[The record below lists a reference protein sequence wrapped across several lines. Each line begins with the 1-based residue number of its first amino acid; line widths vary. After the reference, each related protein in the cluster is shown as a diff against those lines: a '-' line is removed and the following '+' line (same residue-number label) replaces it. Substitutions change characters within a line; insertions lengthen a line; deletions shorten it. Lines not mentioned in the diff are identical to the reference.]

1 MPEKSYTPAP
11 IRHLIQS
18 RVEARSGFGPSL
30 SGTAGILLVTALIL
44 GTLTCAT
51 PPPADHSSVNAS
63 GIIRIMRDVGIDPA
77 ALNNLLNPSLQS
89 LQGPAGR
96 SFEICVYGHSRG
108 RELFRYSGD
117 ESALVENHGENM
129 NVAVLIRIIQSGRTT
144 RVLFAEASGEEEKQL
159 LENIAGEILIRLNA
173 AGFRSGTARGR

>member
-1 MPEKSYTPAP
+1 MAKKSYTPAP
-11 IRHLIQS
+11 IRHLIHP
-18 RVEARSGFGPSL
+18 RPKTRSGSGPSL
-30 SGTAGILLVTALIL
+30 TGTAGILLITTLIL
-44 GTLTCAT
+44 GPLTCAT
-51 PPPADHSSVNAS
+51 LPPADRSSENAS
-63 GIIRIMRDVGIDPA
+63 GIIRIMKDVGIDPS

-89 LQGPAGR
+89 LHGPAGR

-129 NVAVLIRIIQSGRTT
+129 NVAVLIRIIQSGRTK
-144 RVLFAEASGEEEKQL
+144 RVLFAEASGEGEKQL
-159 LENIAGEILIRLNA
+159 LENIAGEILIRLNE